1 MYILKPQVIIAIL
14 YSSHTHPPMDAQKE
28 RNVEWGGGGASL
40 KEDFEINF
48 LFIYIYANFEGVG
61 GLACDRCQKGA
72 IPLHWSLFTS
82 AFTAANEGHKI
93 LSGVKKAWA

>member
-1 MYILKPQVIIAIL
+1 M
-14 YSSHTHPPMDAQKE
+14 
-28 RNVEWGGGGASL
+28 WGGGGGGASL
-40 KEDFEINF
+40 KEDFEITF
-48 LFIYIYANFEGVG
+48 LYIYIYANFEGVG

-93 LSGVKKAWA
+93 VLAVEKAWAQCRLNNCFFRFPVSAAGL